1 MSATMKKT
9 DPVHEGKTW
18 RDMPGNDSDQ
28 KRMNFSMFRR
38 GKFKLPTAKLSEAR
52 ARCSRT
58 DLVYAADAE
67 ELHGRLAEVR
77 RERDLTNYAL
87 AKLISE
93 TTAAMSF
100 GCLFNQIRGLHP
112 LSEKVAVVLRKWLA
126 KQPEAGCHAL
136 ASAATEGGSEL

>member
-1 MSATMKKT
+1 MSATIKKP
-9 DPVHEGKTW
+9 DPMHEGKTW

-87 AKLISE
+87 AKVISQ
-93 TTAAMSF
+93 TTGEMSF
-100 GCLFNQIRGLHP
+100 GCLFNQIRGLYP
-112 LSEKVAVVLRKWLA
+112 LSEKVAQVLRKWLES
-126 KQPEAGCHAL
+126 QTETGNHAL
-136 ASAATEGGSEL
+136 ASAATEGGDAR